1 MNERYLK
8 PEERAVYALRELYRG
23 YGYLPFKM
31 SKFEEYDLYVRNK
44 DFLVSDRII
53 TFTDM
58 GGKLLALKP
67 DVTLSIIKN
76 GEDIPGY
83 KQKVCYNENV
93 YRVSGRTHQFKEIL
107 QTGLECIGDLDT
119 YDVCEVV
126 TLAAASLAAVSDS
139 YALDVSHMGVLSAL
153 LDEITVHGDVRREIA
168 RCISE
173 KNPHDLARVCADAEI
188 NAEDTAILCNF
199 VDVYGD
205 MDSVLARLAPLARRF
220 EAISV
225 ALSELT
231 ILRDHLKA
239 TPYGDRVRFDF
250 SIMND
255 MSYYNGVVFCG
266 YLDGICE
273 CVLSGGRYD
282 RLMKR
287 MGRTSGAIG
296 FALYLDL
303 LEGLTGNAPAYDVDV
318 LVLYD
323 SSTPAQDVTKQV
335 AALRTEGKTVSA
347 QRVIPEK
354 LRYATLCD
362 LRKEG
367 ARGSILHFPRAD
379 WARRST
385 PCSPRLAMS
394 VLPCWSL
401 PASSFLRTPRRG
413 CATSGSS
420 PPT

>member
-1 MNERYLK
+1 MNITYLK

-53 TFTDM
+53 TFTDV

-76 GEDIPGY
+76 GEDRPGE

-93 YRVSGRTHQFKEIL
+93 YRISGSTHRFKEIL
-107 QTGLECIGDLDT
+107 QTGLECIGDLDA
-119 YDVCEVV
+119 YDICEVV
-126 TLAAASLAAVSDS
+126 ALAAASLATVSERF
-139 YALDVSHMGVLSAL
+139 ALDISHMGILSAM
-153 LDEITVHGDVRREIA
+153 LDEITSNTDVRLEIA

-173 KNPHDLARVCADAEI
+173 KNTHDLTRICAEADI
-188 NAEDTAILCNF
+188 SSEDTAALCDF
-199 VDVYGD
+199 VGIYGD
-205 MDSVLARLAPLARRF
+205 MDTVLTRLSPLARRF
-220 EAISV
+220 EAVSV
-225 ALSELT
+225 AISELT
-231 ILRDHLKA
+231 TLRDHLKT
-239 TPYGDRVRFDF
+239 TPYADRIRFDF
-250 SIMND
+250 SIIND

-273 CVLSGGRYD
+273 CVLSGGQYNK
-282 RLMKR
+282 LMKR
-287 MGRTSGAIG
+287 MGRRSGAIG

-303 LEGLTGNAPAYDVDV
+303 LEGLEQSSPAYDTDV

-323 SSTPAQDVTKQV
+323 ATTPTATVAGTV
-335 AALRTEGKTVSA
+335 AALRAQGKTVSA
-347 QRVIPEK
+347 QRAIPEK

-367 ARGSILHFPRAD
+367 
-379 WARRST
+379 
-385 PCSPRLAMS
+385 
-394 VLPCWSL
+394 VK
-401 PASSFLRTPRRG
+401 
-413 CATSGSS
+413 
-420 PPT
+420 

>member
-1 MNERYLK
+1 MNTTYLK

-76 GEDIPGY
+76 GEDRPGE

-93 YRVSGRTHQFKEIL
+93 YRVSGSTHHFKEIL
-107 QTGLECIGDLDT
+107 QTGLECIGDLDS
-119 YDVCEVV
+119 YDICEVV
-126 TLAAASLAAVSDS
+126 TLAAASLATVSPDFV
-139 YALDVSHMGVLSAL
+139 LDISHMGILSAM
-153 LDEITVHGDVRREIA
+153 LDEITADGDTRREIA

-173 KNPHDLARVCADAEI
+173 KNTHDLARICAEADI
-188 NAEDTAILCNF
+188 SSEDTAALCDF
-199 VDVYGD
+199 IGIYGD
-205 MDSVLARLAPLARRF
+205 MDRVLTRLSPLARRF
-220 EAISV
+220 EAVSV
-225 ALSELT
+225 AISELT
-231 ILRDHLKA
+231 TLRDYLKT
-239 TPYGDRVRFDF
+239 TPYADRIRFDF
-250 SIMND
+250 SIIND

-273 CVLSGGRYD
+273 CVLSGGQYNK
-282 RLMKR
+282 LMKR
-287 MGRTSGAIG
+287 MGRKSGAIG

-303 LEGLTGNAPAYDVDV
+303 LEGLPHTAPACDVDV

-323 SSTPAQDVTKQV
+323 SRTPTAAVTEKV
-335 AALRTEGKTVSA
+335 EALRAEGKTVSA
-347 QRVIPEK
+347 QRSIPEK

-362 LRKEG
+362 LRKE
-367 ARGSILHFPRAD
+367 
-379 WARRST
+379 
-385 PCSPRLAMS
+385 
-394 VLPCWSL
+394 
-401 PASSFLRTPRRG
+401 
-413 CATSGSS
+413 AT
-420 PPT
+420 T

>member
-1 MNERYLK
+1 MIETYLK

-53 TFTDM
+53 TFTDV

-76 GEDIPGY
+76 GEDRVGE

-93 YRVSGRTHQFKEIL
+93 YRVSGSTHQFKEIL
-107 QTGLECIGDLDT
+107 QTGLECIGDLDG

-126 TLAAASLAAVSDS
+126 TLAAASLATVSDT
-139 YALDVSHMGVLSAL
+139 YALDVSHMGILSAL
-153 LDEITVHGDVRREIA
+153 LDEITSDKDMRREIA
-168 RCISE
+168 RCVSE
-173 KNPHDLARVCADAEI
+173 KNTHDLARICGEAGVS
-188 NAEDTAILCNF
+188 AEDTATLCDF
-199 VDVYGD
+199 VGIYGD
-205 MDSVLARLAPLARRF
+205 MDTVLERLSPLARRF
-220 EAISV
+220 EAVSV
-225 ALSELT
+225 AISELT
-231 ILRDHLKA
+231 ALRDHLKA
-239 TPYGDRVRFDF
+239 TPYGGRVRFDF

-273 CVLSGGRYD
+273 CVLSGGQYNK
-282 RLMKR
+282 LMKR
-287 MGRTSGAIG
+287 MGRKAGAIG

-303 LEGLTGNAPAYDVDV
+303 LEGMESSAPTCDVDA

-323 SSTPAQDVTKQV
+323 ATTPTAAVTAAV
-335 AALRTEGKTVSA
+335 SALRAEGKTVSA
-347 QRVIPEK
+347 QRAIPEK
-354 LRYATLCD
+354 LRYAALCD

-367 ARGSILHFPRAD
+367 AK
-379 WARRST
+379 
-385 PCSPRLAMS
+385 
-394 VLPCWSL
+394 
-401 PASSFLRTPRRG
+401 
-413 CATSGSS
+413 
-420 PPT
+420 

>member
-1 MNERYLK
+1 MNITYLK
-8 PEERAVYALRELYRG
+8 PEERAVFALRELYRG

-76 GEDIPGY
+76 GEDRPGE

-93 YRVSGRTHQFKEIL
+93 YRVSGSTHQFKEIL
-107 QTGLECIGDLDT
+107 QTGLECIGDLDG

-126 TLAAASLAAVSDS
+126 TLAAASLATVSDS
-139 YALDVSHMGVLSAL
+139 YALDISHMGILSAM
-153 LDEITVHGDVRREIA
+153 LDEITADTNIRREIA

-173 KNPHDLARVCADAEI
+173 KNTHDLARVCAEAGVSET
-188 NAEDTAILCNF
+188 DTAALCDF
-199 VDVYGD
+199 VSIYGD
-205 MDSVLARLAPLARRF
+205 MDTVLTRLAPLARRY
-220 EAISV
+220 EAVSV
-225 ALSELT
+225 AISELT
-231 ILRDHLKA
+231 ALRDHLKN
-239 TPYGDRVRFDF
+239 TPYADRVRFDF

-273 CVLSGGRYD
+273 CVLSGGQYNK
-282 RLMKR
+282 LMKR
-287 MGRTSGAIG
+287 MGRRSGAIG

-303 LEGLTGNAPAYDVDV
+303 LEGLPHTAPACDVDV

-323 SSTPAQDVTKQV
+323 ETVSVSAVTARV
-335 AALRTEGKTVSA
+335 EALRNQGKTVSA
-347 QRVIPEK
+347 QRSIPEK
-354 LRYATLCD
+354 LRYAALCD
-362 LRKEG
+362 LRKEET
-367 ARGSILHFPRAD
+367 R
-379 WARRST
+379 
-385 PCSPRLAMS
+385 
-394 VLPCWSL
+394 
-401 PASSFLRTPRRG
+401 
-413 CATSGSS
+413 
-420 PPT
+420 